1 MISFLCKLAIL
12 ALSLA
17 PAHSKVASVLY
28 STGDASLR
36 KDRQDENFGA
46 SRNMTVTRD
55 DAKNSRIAVMKFKTA
70 HMDAEEPIGAL
81 LRLYIVDADA
91 NYEERT
97 VTIRRVHA
105 DFDEDEVSWSTFNG
119 DSEADNKDSIEF
131 SVHQDHV
138 GKAGQVDVSSLMR
151 PGEDLKLAIHVKD
164 SGHVKF
170 ASRDHNILDFH
181 PKLLILNSKEL

>member
-1 MISFLCKLAIL
+1 MSFICKLVIL

-17 PAHSKVASVLY
+17 PAHSNRFASVFY

-46 SRNMTVTRD
+46 SQHITITRD
-55 DAKNSRIAVMKFKTA
+55 DAKNSRIAVMKFDTA